1 MKIRPN
7 AYGYKTKLNVIHD
20 CRLTFVIWICKMVK
34 YRPTE
39 KFWTIQVQ
47 INVELLLKLNGYVF
61 PHENSL
67 HDGQSFIFLGSLLER
82 SRALKVEKCI
92 LFCTLLLH
100 NNYSFMKKEGIR
112 ELIFLGEKW
121 WKWLMK
127 LSHISTFL
135 CVSK

>member
-1 MKIRPN
+1 M
-7 AYGYKTKLNVIHD
+7 
-20 CRLTFVIWICKMVK
+20 
-34 YRPTE
+34 
-39 KFWTIQVQ
+39 Q

-112 ELIFLGEKW
+112 AHIFGRKV
-121 WKWLMK
+121 MK
-127 LSHISTFL
+127 MAYETQSYIHFFV
-135 CVSK
+135 CVNIKECNVMS